1 MKSEKTAD
9 AISFDSA
16 GRFSGIMKYP
26 AALCGTLGIAA
37 ITAES
42 ICPGFPFITILLLAL
57 FWCTGFYLLLR
68 PKKGTIA
75 GIAIIAAGC
84 ILFTIVLRSSDLH
97 QGALRYL
104 ASGAASV
111 WNLFMETI
119 DRLGY
124 VTLPTVNGEEFVI
137 SEFAAMYFMTFAA
150 AAVFCL
156 STRKKTRLF
165 VSAVFTALVLTPVFI
180 YNMPEGN
187 TGISLLTA
195 ACAALA
201 AMRISEKRT
210 GNTKMSGYSGIAALT
225 ASAIILAVP
234 AAAIKEPW
242 KNEGGLADTIDYL
255 REIVTR
261 IAEGDTSFLDGE
273 YPTDYLQNRSALPE
287 RHSYSGREIMTVFSE
302 TDSALYLRTWIGG
315 NFNGTSWETSRN
327 VTFEGYTAEE
337 LTKAFAA
344 NFDWYIR
351 FTNLDLDDNVLSEG
365 KKLSSIGMLRAEVS
379 VVPRLRTKYIPVPS
393 VTLRGPFDM
402 GQDVFSREYTRV
414 GDGILMTKK
423 DLSSKTP
430 FRADVLI
437 TAPRNSS
444 ERELFHRALEE
455 YQYIG
460 PDGFINEGGFREDGS
475 QVAYTFGTVIR
486 QQYSQNDIPQAID
499 TVLEDFLD
507 TSETAKRYFELG
519 PVPKVVEAD
528 ISLQISSDRLVRWI
542 NGKAGSRPLRRI
554 SEDIDSVAAD
564 DIATAISAYLA
575 ENYSYNINP
584 PAATV
589 ADPMEEFLLVSK
601 EGYCVQF
608 ATAMTLMMRRLGF
621 PARYAE
627 GYIANEFTAANGN
640 YSYSCTVTDK
650 KAHAW
655 TEVWLDGFGWMTY
668 EATPGFSYRGQNIGN
683 GEDTTDLPTDTTEPP
698 DTTVPPDDTDL
709 PDPVSGDQTK
719 PPKPATSDNK
729 ITTPPATSENSG
741 SSRPGK
747 NIGGILAVILTLI
760 AIAVITVLL
769 AKRSADRTKKRKK
782 LISDALDGK
791 GDGKLLC
798 DTLFRMLGVY
808 KASPGRNELP
818 SAFETRTA
826 ERFGDIAHPALEA
839 AERQIYGTGMT
850 EADKRAAGAFIA
862 FLSDNSKEKLGFFR
876 FVWYRHIVCAV

>member
-124 VTLPTVNGEEFVI
+124 VTLPTVDGEEFVI

-261 IAEGDTSFLDGE
+261 LAEGDTTILDGI
-273 YPTDYLQNRSALPE
+273 YPSDYLNNRSAVADG
-287 RHSYSGREIMTVFSE
+287 HHYTGREIMKVFSE

-315 NFNGTSWETSRN
+315 NFNGTAWETPQN

-337 LTKAFAA
+337 LTKAFADK
-344 NFDWYIR
+344 FDWYLRPTI
-351 FTNLDLDDNVLSEG
+351 LDHDVVVPLESE
-365 KKLSSIGMLRAEVS
+365 KLSSIGMLRAEVS

-455 YQYIG
+455 YRNINPG
-460 PDGFINEGGFREDGS
+460 GFINEENTYWDS
-475 QVAYTFGTVIR
+475 DQVNYTFGTVIR
-486 QQYSQNDIPQAID
+486 QQYCQNDVPQAID
-499 TVLEDFLD
+499 RVLEDFLD
-507 TSETAKRYFELG
+507 YSEVARQYFRLYSPYESVWRDTS
-519 PVPKVVEAD
+519 
-528 ISLQISSDRLVRWI
+528 SSDMAGWI
-542 NGKAGSRPLRRI
+542 SGKAGARVLFRFSGT
-554 SEDIDSVAAD
+554 IDSIVAD
-564 DIATAISAYLA
+564 DIATALSVYLA

-584 PAATV
+584 PAPTS

-608 ATAMTLMMRRLGF
+608 ATALTLMMRRLGF
-621 PARYAE
+621 PARYVE
-627 GYIANEFTAANGN
+627 GYIANEFSAAKGN

-683 GEDTTDLPTDTTEPP
+683 GEDTTDLLP
-698 DTTVPPDDTDL
+698 DTTQSPDTAVSSDDTRL
-709 PDPVSGDQTK
+709 PNPVSSDRTTNPQ
-719 PPKPATSDNK
+719 PETSGNK
-729 ITTPPATSENSG
+729 NTTPPTTSENG
-741 SSRPGK
+741 GNSRPGK

-862 FLSDNSKEKLGFFR
+862 FLSDNAREKLGFFR